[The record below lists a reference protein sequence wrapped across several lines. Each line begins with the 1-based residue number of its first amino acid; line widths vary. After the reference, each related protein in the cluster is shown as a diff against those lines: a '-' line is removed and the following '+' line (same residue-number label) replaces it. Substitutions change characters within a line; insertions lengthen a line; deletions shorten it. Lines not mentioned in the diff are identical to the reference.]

1 MEEKEKLAQ
10 NDAKLNDN
18 EVVLSK
24 SKTIKAKKSE
34 NLNQKKV
41 NKSENRKEES
51 KASSPKVSKPVSDE
65 KNRLKFEGLR
75 TNLVVRQTFMSCER
89 SLLSYIRTACVFVSL
104 AFTYLKIASYDQ
116 FDAFVIVM
124 FLIGFSFLIYGVIEF
139 ILRRSVTKKLSRHVK
154 EEFLSVGDNIGDE
167 EDL

>member
-10 NDAKLNDN
+10 NDAKLVDK

-24 SKTIKAKKSE
+24 SKTIKAKKGE

-51 KASSPKVSKPVSDE
+51 KTSSPKVSKADREE
-65 KNRLKFEGLR
+65 KNRLKLEGLR
-75 TNLVVRQTFMSCER
+75 TNLAVRQTFMSCER

-124 FLIGFSFLIYGVIEF
+124 FLIGFSFLVYGVIEF

>member
-1 MEEKEKLAQ
+1 MEEKEKLAE
-10 NDAKLNDN
+10 NGSEIDNKKVVSNKL
-18 EVVLSK
+18 K
-24 SKTIKAKKSE
+24 AIKAKKDE
-34 NLNQKKV
+34 NSNQKKV
-41 NKSENRKEES
+41 NKGENRKEER
-51 KASSPKVSKPVSDE
+51 KTSSPKASRPVSDE
-65 KNRLKFEGLR
+65 KNRLKLEGLR
-75 TNLVVRQTFMSCER
+75 TNLAVRQTFMSCER

-154 EEFLSVGDNIGDE
+154 EEFLSVGDNVGDE

>member
-10 NDAKLNDN
+10 NDAKLVDK

-24 SKTIKAKKSE
+24 SKTINAKKGE

-51 KASSPKVSKPVSDE
+51 KASSLKVSKSVSDE
-65 KNRLKFEGLR
+65 KNRLKLEGLR
-75 TNLVVRQTFMSCER
+75 TNLAVRQTFMSCER

-124 FLIGFSFLIYGVIEF
+124 FLIGFSFLVYGVIEF

>member
-1 MEEKEKLAQ
+1 MKEKEKMLQ
-10 NDAKLNDN
+10 NDAKLDDKG
-18 EVVLSK
+18 VVLNNIK
-24 SKTIKAKKSE
+24 KIKAKKDE

-41 NKSENRKEES
+41 DKGENKIEERKTSSHKKS
-51 KASSPKVSKPVSDE
+51 KLVSDE
-65 KNRLKFEGLR
+65 KNMLKLEGLR
-75 TNLVVRQTFMSCER
+75 TNLSVRQTFMSCER

-139 ILRRSVTKKLSRHVK
+139 ILRRSATKKLSRHVK
-154 EEFLSVGDNIGDE
+154 EEFLSVGDNIADE